1 MPPAAHQRA
10 STGHA
15 GHPVVVST
23 AACGRRLGGGPAP
36 DGLFTGLI
44 RPPRTNRGHVATP
57 HPAPDVTPRNHCVPS
72 SVVVCPPPRSWLAHP
87 QWRRYP
93 AHNWRHFPAR
103 SHIPSLRQCRALFR
117 SRTLIGATFCFHHRP
132 LERSQHLE
140 RMGKFPAQLLRGQPH
155 PDWFNRLG
163 WNRFQRPRAGYRSD
177 DRTNPHGRCMG
188 TVRTV
193 T

>member
-1 MPPAAHQRA
+1 MNLARLWLVQLLPAVLIGLLDNSWRKR
-10 STGHA
+10 HA
-15 GHPVVVST
+15 GRPGFLVSMSLHLRT
-23 AACGRRLGGGPAP
+23 ALRPGRHR
-36 DGLFTGLI
+36 GLASHTEL
-44 RPPRTNRGHVATP
+44 PRRVG
-57 HPAPDVTPRNHCVPS
+57 S
-72 SVVVCPPPRSWLAHP
+72 
-87 QWRRYP
+87 
-93 AHNWRHFPAR
+93 
-103 SHIPSLRQCRALFR
+103 IPTYLVYDNLALFR

-132 LERSQHLE
+132 LERSQRLE